1 MASSL
6 ISEFEGLKLKSYKCP
21 AGVWTVGYGTT
32 INPIT
37 KNPITSGITI
47 TKDEALKWL
56 EMDTLKVKD
65 QVKALVK
72 VPINDNELDAL
83 TSLAYNIGAG
93 AFKKSTLLNLLNQG
107 ADRHLVAD
115 QFLRWNKAGGKV
127 LPGLVKRRLAEHN
140 LFLK

>member
-1 MASSL
+1 MLFRS
-6 ISEFEGLKLKSYKCP
+6 
-21 AGVWTVGYGTT
+21 
-32 INPIT
+32 
-37 KNPITSGITI
+37 KNQIKP
-47 TKDEALKWL
+47 
-56 EMDTLKVKD
+56 
-65 QVKALVK
+65 LVK

-83 TSLAYNIGAG
+83 TSLVYNIGIG
-93 AFKKSTLLNLLNQG
+93 AFKKSTLLSLLNQG